1 MASDVPMS
9 PELEQ
14 IDGEIHDIFR
24 ALQNGFQK
32 MDKIKDSNR
41 QAKQLED
48 LTARMKECKRLIKE
62 FDRILK
68 DEESNNPPEVNKQL
82 NDRKQYMIKEL
93 NSYVTLRKTY
103 QSSLGNN
110 KRVELF
116 DMGTGNS
123 EPAPEDNIQLASA
136 MSNQQLIDAG
146 REQMNQTDQA
156 IDRSKMVVAQT
167 IEVGT
172 QTAAALTQQTDQ
184 MKRIGNELDSVHFSL
199 KKASKLVKEI
209 GRQVA
214 TDKCIMALLFL
225 IVCGV
230 IAIIVVKIVN
240 PHNKNIR
247 DIPGLAP
254 PAQNFQI
261 SNRRLLWAETFRGF

>member
-1 MASDVPMS
+1 MASDVPMT

-14 IDGEIHDIFR
+14 IDGEIQDIFR

-48 LTARMKECKRLIKE
+48 LTGKMKECKRLIKE

-68 DEESNNPPEVNKQL
+68 VEESKNPPEVNKQL

-116 DMGTGNS
+116 DMGATSS
-123 EPAPEDNIQLASA
+123 EPAADDNIQMASA
-136 MSNQQLIDAG
+136 MTNQQLIDSG
-146 REQMNQTDQA
+146 RNQMDQTDEA
-156 IDRSKMVVAQT
+156 IARSKMVVAQT
-167 IEVGT
+167 VEVGS
-172 QTAAALTQQTDQ
+172 QTATTLTQQTEQ

-199 KKASKLVKEI
+199 KKASQLVKEI

-214 TDKCIMALLFL
+214 TDKCIMGLLAL
-225 IVCGV
+225 IVFGV
-230 IAIIVVKIVN
+230 IAIIVVKMVN
-240 PHNKNIR
+240 PHNKNIP
-247 DIPGLAP
+247 DIPGMAP
-254 PAQNFQI
+254 PAQNFQT
-261 SNRRLLWAETFRGF
+261 NRRLLSAKAFRGL

>member
-1 MASDVPMS
+1 MQQCTSS
-9 PELEQ
+9 LEVNLSLLDSGIQ
-14 IDGEIHDIFR
+14 TPI
-24 ALQNGFQK
+24 NGFQK

-48 LTARMKECKRLIKE
+48 LTGKMKECKRLIKE

-68 DEESNNPPEVNKQL
+68 DEESKNPPEVNKQL

-116 DMGTGNS
+116 DMGATSS
-123 EPAPEDNIQLASA
+123 EPAAVDNIQMASA
-136 MSNQQLIDAG
+136 MTNQQLIDSG
-146 REQMNQTDQA
+146 RNQMDQTDEA
-156 IDRSKMVVAQT
+156 IARSKMVVAQT
-167 IEVGT
+167 VEVGS
-172 QTAAALTQQTDQ
+172 QTATTLTQQTEQ

-199 KKASKLVKEI
+199 KKASQLVKEI

-214 TDKCIMALLFL
+214 TDKCIMGLLAL
-225 IVCGV
+225 IVFGV
-230 IAIIVVKIVN
+230 IAIIVVKMVN
-240 PHNKNIR
+240 PHNKNIP
-247 DIPGLAP
+247 DIPGMAP
-254 PAQNFQI
+254 PAQNFQT
-261 SNRRLLWAETFRGF
+261 NRRLLSAKAFRGL